1 MQVVVV
7 ELLKVVVLVQWVW
20 AVQVV
25 AAPVLLHLLVVVV
38 G

>member
-7 ELLKVVVLVQWVW
+7 ALLKAAGLVQWVW

-25 AAPVLLHLLVVVV
+25 AAQAHLHLRVVAVA
-38 G
+38 